1 MSMIAPAFINT
12 TLLSLTRL
20 NDFSRQIEICEADS
34 VQCLWQ
40 KDAFFDEA
48 FMSLL
53 KIKLAAN

>member
-12 TLLSLTRL
+12 TLLSLTRS
-20 NDFSRQIEICEADS
+20 NDFSRQIEICEADP

-40 KDAFFDEA
+40 KDALFDEA

-53 KIKLAAN
+53 KMKFAAN